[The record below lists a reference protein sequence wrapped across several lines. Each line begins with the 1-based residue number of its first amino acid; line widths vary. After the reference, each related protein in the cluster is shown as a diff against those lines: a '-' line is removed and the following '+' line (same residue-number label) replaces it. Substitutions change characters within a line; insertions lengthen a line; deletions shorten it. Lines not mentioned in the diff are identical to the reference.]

1 MILSYFVE
9 INGNEVDCEKSNSVG
24 YSTFLVL
31 IELQQVAA
39 YWKFDRVKV
48 VFLYTKLVYFVYF
61 ILFAEF
67 HLSVMF
73 WKALVILNQCKIE
86 RMKIIFA
93 TVLINIAKG
102 VTARG
107 FGRKNSL
114 SRS

>member
-9 INGNEVDCEKSNSVG
+9 INGNEVDCEKSNS
-24 YSTFLVL
+24 
-31 IELQQVAA
+31 QVAA

-67 HLSVMF
+67 HLSVKF

-93 TVLINIAKG
+93 TVLINIAKE
-102 VTARG
+102 
-107 FGRKNSL
+107 K
-114 SRS
+114 